1 MKLHEGFPPNKVR
14 AAFMTFPHLQG
25 QGPNKGIIND
35 KAILITWVELG
46 AANWTSCTPNSLYY
60 F

>member
-1 MKLHEGFPPNKVR
+1 MKLHEGFPPKQVR

-35 KAILITWVELG
+35 KAILIT
-46 AANWTSCTPNSLYY
+46 
-60 F
+60 